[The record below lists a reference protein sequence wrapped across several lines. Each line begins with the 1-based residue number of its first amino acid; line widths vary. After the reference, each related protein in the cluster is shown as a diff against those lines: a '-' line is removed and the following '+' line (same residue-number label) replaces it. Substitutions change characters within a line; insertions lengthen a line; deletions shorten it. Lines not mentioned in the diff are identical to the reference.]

1 MTASSA
7 VRRCALSPAAAADLA
22 HRTLRAEGVRHAVV
36 SVTFVG
42 RRRIRSLNRR
52 YLRHDRETDV
62 LAFAMPGAAGVV
74 VGDIYCAP
82 EPAARAARRYGVAVR
97 EELRR
102 LVVHGVL
109 HVLGHDHPE
118 GDGRT
123 RSAMW
128 HRQETLLR
136 RLGGGR

>member
-1 MTASSA
+1 MTVSSA
-7 VRRCALSPAAAADLA
+7 VRRCALSPVAAADLA
-22 HRTLRAEGVRHAVV
+22 RRALRAEGVRHAVV

-42 RRRIRSLNRR
+42 RRRIRALNRT
-52 YLRHDRETDV
+52 YLSHDRETDV
-62 LAFAMPGAAGVV
+62 IAFALPGVGGVV
-74 VGDIYCAP
+74 VGDIYCATDA
-82 EPAARAARRYGVAVR
+82 AARAARRYGVAVR

-128 HRQETLLR
+128 RRQEALLR
-136 RLGGGR
+136 RLGGVP

>member
-1 MTASSA
+1 
-7 VRRCALSPAAAADLA
+7 
-22 HRTLRAEGVRHAVV
+22 V
-36 SVTFVG
+36 SIAFVG
-42 RRRIRSLNRR
+42 RRRIRTLNRT
-52 YLRHDRETDV
+52 YLGHDRETDV
-62 LAFAMPGAAGVV
+62 LAFAMSGAAGVV

-82 EPAARAARRYGVAVR
+82 ECAARAARRYGVAER

-109 HVLGHDHPE
+109 HVLGQDHPE

-128 HRQETLLR
+128 RRQEALLR

>member
-1 MTASSA
+1 VTVSSA
-7 VRRCALSPAAAADLA
+7 VRSCPLSCAAAA
-22 HRTLRAEGVRHAVV
+22 TLVRRVLQAEGVGHALV
-36 SVTFVG
+36 SVSFVG

-52 YLRHDRETDV
+52 YLGHDRETDV
-62 LAFAMPGAAGVV
+62 IAFALPGAPGPL
-74 VGDIYCAP
+74 VGDVYCAP
-82 EPAARAARRYGVAVR
+82 EVAARAARRFGAPAR

-118 GDGRT
+118 GEERT

-128 HRQETLLR
+128 ARQERLLHR
-136 RLGGGR
+136 AGASR

>member
-1 MTASSA
+1 
-7 VRRCALSPAAAADLA
+7 
-22 HRTLRAEGVRHAVV
+22 
-36 SVTFVG
+36 VG
-42 RRRIRSLNRR
+42 RRRMRSLNRR
-52 YLRHDRETDV
+52 YLGRDRETDV
-62 LAFAMPGAAGVV
+62 IALAMPGAPGLV

-82 EPAARAARRYGVAVR
+82 DAAARAARRFGVAQR

-109 HVLGHDHPE
+109 HVLGHDHPD

-128 HRQETLLR
+128 RRQEELLR
-136 RLGGGR
+136 RLGDAT